1 MKLLKL
7 ENIRRGIALTAVAAM
22 LVTIA
27 PMDMSFVSATSV
39 ENDKGQ
45 NATADNTSTSD
56 NTQTSSN
63 QTDTDAQTTGNQTE
77 ANTQTTGNQTGTNT
91 QTTGNQTETNTQT
104 SANQTEA
111 NTQATRNPELAYTG
125 LSPAD
130 CKVLVIDPGHCNAHP
145 GARGNGLKE
154 EAVNLDISLAMYD
167 ELLDYA
173 DINAYLTREDGGCC
187 RHLVAGSDCLHA
199 RSNYAL
205 KLDAD
210 FLVSVHINAGYS
222 SGAYAL
228 VAYNSGYH
236 DEIRKETQAF
246 GKIAL
251 KELHK
256 LGIGNRGFLLRKSG
270 SGNRYSNGRL
280 ADYYAIVRRGV
291 VDQIPGVIMEHGYI
305 TSASDCKK
313 YFKTKAK
320 RNKVGVADAK
330 AVISYYNLS
339 KKTVKG
345 SFVEENG
352 ATYYKNEA
360 GVKVSGWVK
369 SDGTWYYFDEMTGEM
384 KKGFLTQGDNTFYLN
399 PSTGEMVVGGFKKD
413 GKEYMARGNGTLVKG
428 AIHTDGIG
436 SYLYDEGGR
445 KLKKGF
451 HTIND
456 KTFYV
461 VNNNKVARGLTKIGS
476 RCYVFGSESGKMLYG
491 EQSFGNKD
499 YYFDPE
505 TGVAAKK
512 KMVTIGD
519 ETYYFGNKAT
529 RQTGWVKYKSAK
541 YYFDKYSGEMVK
553 GWKKI
558 KGKYYYFDEE
568 SGKMAKSKW
577 IGDYYVNKK
586 GVRTKKR

>member
-1 MKLLKL
+1 MKLLYL
-7 ENIRRGIALTAVAAM
+7 ESIRRGIAFTAVAAM

-27 PMDMSFVSATSV
+27 PVNMPMVSATAA
-39 ENDKGQ
+39 ETDKGQ
-45 NATADNTSTSD
+45 SVASD
-56 NTQTSSN
+56 NVSSETVTQTTGE
-63 QTDTDAQTTGNQTE
+63 QAATTAQTTGEQTSTTSQTTGE
-77 ANTQTTGNQTGTNT
+77 QTTTGTQTTGEQTATA
-91 QTTGNQTETNTQT
+91 TQT
-104 SANQTEA
+104 SD
-111 NTQATRNPELAYTG
+111 TQPVRNPELAYTG

-130 CKVLVIDPGHCNAHP
+130 CKVLVIDPGHCNTHP

-187 RHLVAGSDCLHA
+187 KYLVAGSDCLHA

-270 SGNRYSNGRL
+270 SGNRYSNGKL

-313 YFKTKAK
+313 YFKTKARRK
-320 RNKVGVADAK
+320 KVGVADAK

-369 SDGTWYYFDEMTGEM
+369 SDGSWYYFDEMTGEM
-384 KKGFLTQGDNTFYLN
+384 QKGFLTRGDDTFYLN

-413 GKEYMARGNGTLVKG
+413 GKEYMAKGNGTLVKG
-428 AIHTDGIG
+428 AVHTDGIG
-436 SYLYDEGGR
+436 TYLYDEGGR

-451 HTIND
+451 HTING

-461 VNNNKVARGLTKIGS
+461 VNNSKVARGLTKIGS
-476 RCYVFGSESGKMLYG
+476 KYYGFGTDSGKMLYG
-491 EQSFGNKD
+491 EQSFGGKD
-499 YYFDPE
+499 YYFDPD
-505 TGVAAKK
+505 TGVAARKE
-512 KMVTIGD
+512 MVTIGE
-519 ETYYFGNKAT
+519 ETYYFGSKAAK
-529 RQTGWVKYKSAK
+529 QTGWVKYKGAK

-553 GWKKI
+553 GWKKL

-577 IGDYYVNKK
+577 IDNYYVNKK